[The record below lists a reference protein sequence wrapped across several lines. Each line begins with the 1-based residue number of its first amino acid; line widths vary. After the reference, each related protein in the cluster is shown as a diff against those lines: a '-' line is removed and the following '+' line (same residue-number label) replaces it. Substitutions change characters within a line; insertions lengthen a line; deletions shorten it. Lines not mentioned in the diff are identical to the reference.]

1 MTEQEPVTKIGARLE
16 AKLNLGDYNNVDL
29 SLWIEDR
36 VRDIDD
42 NRASNA
48 LDRLVHLLDAKLEKW
63 AEGFK
68 DDPGA
73 K

>member
-1 MTEQEPVTKIGARLE
+1 MSEQEPVTKISAQLE
-16 AKLNLGDYNNVDL
+16 AKLNLGDFNNARL

-36 VRDIDD
+36 VRPTDGTTG
-42 NRASNA
+42 AA
-48 LDRLVHLLDAKLEKW
+48 LDRLVNLLDAKLEKW

-68 DDPGA
+68 DDSGT